1 MRRLSQQLHA
11 NSPTPK
17 PSVSPRLSSSNIR
30 EIQYGSTSS
39 CADSCLVWC
48 AVLTVKR
55 RKSAKDVLD
64 DKSDDDSEEDEEGD
78 AGTVRV
84 LCVTMC

>member
-1 MRRLSQQLHA
+1 M
-11 NSPTPK
+11 
-17 PSVSPRLSSSNIR
+17 
-30 EIQYGSTSS
+30 
-39 CADSCLVWC
+39 
-48 AVLTVKR
+48 TVKR

-84 LCVTMC
+84 LCVTMF